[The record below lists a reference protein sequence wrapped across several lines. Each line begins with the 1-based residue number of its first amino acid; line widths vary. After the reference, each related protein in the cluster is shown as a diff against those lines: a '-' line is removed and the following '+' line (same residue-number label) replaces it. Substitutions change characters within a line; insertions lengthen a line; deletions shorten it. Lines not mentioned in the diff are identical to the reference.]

1 MTPNITTQL
10 RQILL
15 DYFDEGELITLCFD
29 LGVDYE
35 SLPGAGKANKA
46 RDLVAYLQRHGRL
59 AQFIAL
65 GQQERP
71 HVQWPILPA
80 PTADSPADTHIDWG
94 DAPDTAVFFG
104 RQQEL
109 DTLTGWLTTDQC
121 RLVAVLG
128 MGGIG
133 KSALAARLAHQV
145 ADQFDTV
152 IWRSLRNA
160 PPPAELF
167 AELIRFF
174 SHNSERQPPEEPY
187 QAISELLGYLRN
199 GRLLLILDNLE
210 TILHPKNPG
219 DYLDGYHWYGE
230 LIRQAGE
237 TRHQS
242 CLLLT
247 SREEPVELSKL
258 KGPDLPVRVWDMVG
272 LAEADGRQILAA
284 KGLHGS
290 ETATTE
296 LIQRYGGNPLA
307 LKLVATTIQEM
318 YLDRID
324 DFLGDGMILFDD
336 IRDVLNQQMR
346 RLVGLE
352 MGIMHW
358 LAIYREAVALPEL
371 RGDMITAVS
380 PRTLLE
386 ALKSLERRSLIEPGP
401 TGFTLQNVIMEYMT
415 DRLIEHVLDEIA
427 GTAPPPGPAPRFL
440 LSHPLDSN
448 TALFNSHALIKATA
462 KDYVRASQI
471 RLILKPLS
479 DRLLDYYG
487 TASGVEEQLK
497 LVLDRLKDE
506 CANISNRRL
515 KAGYAGGNII
525 NLLAYMQADLT
536 GYDYANLAI
545 WQAFLR
551 DVDLHAVN
559 FAFADISKTIFTET
573 FPSIFC
579 VALSPDG
586 KLLAMGD
593 YASEIHLWQ
602 LADRQKLFTCK
613 GHTRPV
619 WGLAFSPDGGRLYS
633 SSDDETV
640 RVWDTSTPLSAGV
653 SNGRLLQTFTGH
665 TGMIRGLALSPDG
678 ALLATPSY
686 DQTVKVWQVSGNPSS
701 VNRDPLSVIGN
712 PITDHRLPITDH
724 QTLTAHT
731 GYVRAAAFSPDG
743 KLLATGGEDKTIKIW
758 RLEFGDSGLSVSHS
772 PVSSLSAH
780 EGGIFALAFSP
791 DGRLLASASTDH
803 TIKLW
808 DISSVNGNRLSVNSE
823 PITDYRLPIT
833 PSPSPLASLEEHTN
847 EVHALAFSRDGQ
859 RLASCSQDMTIKL
872 WDMTAV
878 TGNSSSASGDPMA
891 VHRLPITASRTLTGH
906 TSWVWSL
913 AFSPDGQ
920 TLISGSADQSVKLWD
935 VTAGGDGRCLA
946 TWQGRTDWIRSVAFS
961 SDGQWLVSGSADK
974 VARVWDVA
982 TEQVITTM
990 TGHHDQVH
998 AAVFSPDGQIVGTAC
1013 WDGKAYLWQANTGQL
1028 LAVLD
1033 EHDSTP
1039 WSIAF
1044 HPNGRLLATGGNDSN
1059 IKLWDIASVSSNQSS
1074 VISNQSADRRSLNTV
1089 PSLVTWID
1097 HTAQVYAVAF
1107 SPDGNILVSASFDS
1121 TVRLWD
1127 IHRHTCLAI
1136 LQGDKGELFTAVAFS
1151 PDGKMLASG
1160 SRNNLIKLW
1169 DISSSPLA
1177 PHPSPLATLSGHTGW
1192 LYAVTFSPNGRL
1204 LASASGDKTARLWD
1218 VSLAPRYS
1226 LLATLSGHTNWV
1238 HSVAFSPDGQTLATG
1253 SGDETIRLWHGAT
1266 GELQKVWRAKRPYE
1280 GLNIKG
1286 VTGLSQAQIATL
1298 KALGAVTDGEQ

>member
-1 MTPNITTQL
+1 MTPTSPTQL

-59 AQFIAL
+59 AQLISL

-71 HVQWPILPA
+71 HVQWPILPTATDTA
-80 PTADSPADTHIDWG
+80 PDGTHIDWG

-109 DTLTGWLTTDQC
+109 DTLAGWLTTDNC
-121 RLVAVLG
+121 RLVAILG

-133 KSALAARLAHQV
+133 KSALAAKLAHQV
-145 ADQFDTV
+145 SDHFQTV

-174 SHNSERQPPEEPY
+174 SHNSELNPPDEPR
-187 QAISELLGYLRN
+187 QAIGQILNYLRN
-199 GRLLLILDNLE
+199 GRILLILDNLE

-219 DYLDGYHWYGE
+219 DYLDGYRWYGE
-230 LIRQAGE
+230 LIRQVGE
-237 TRHQS
+237 TGHQS

-247 SREEPVELSKL
+247 SREEPTQLSKL
-258 KGPDLPVRVWDMVG
+258 KGPNLPVRTWDIDG
-272 LAEADGRQILAA
+272 LTEQDGRSILAS

-296 LIQRYGGNPLA
+296 LINRYAGNPLA

-324 DFLGDGMILFDD
+324 DFLADGMILFDD

-352 MGIMHW
+352 MTLLHW
-358 LAIYREAVALPEL
+358 LAIYREPVSLPEL

-386 ALKSLERRSLIEPGP
+386 ALKSLERRSLIEPSP
-401 TGFTLQNVIMEYMT
+401 QGFTLQNVIMEYMT

-427 GTAPPPGPAPRFL
+427 ATAPPPGPSPQFL
-440 LSHPLDSN
+440 LTHPLDSN

-462 KDYVRASQI
+462 KEYVRASQI

-487 TASGVEEQLK
+487 TANGVEAQLK
-497 LVLDRLKDE
+497 LILDRLKAE
-506 CANISNRRL
+506 CATIQNPRL
-515 KAGYAGGNII
+515 RGGYAGGNII

-559 FAFADISKTIFTET
+559 FAYADISKTIFTET

-593 YASEIHLWQ
+593 YASEIHIWQ
-602 LADRQKLFTCK
+602 LADRQKLFTCH

-619 WGLAFSPDGGRLYS
+619 WGLAFSPNATRLYS

-640 RVWDTSTPLSAGV
+640 RVWDTT
-653 SNGRLLQTFTGH
+653 NGRLQQTLTGH
-665 TGMIRGLALSPDG
+665 TGMIRSLALSPDG
-678 ALLATPSY
+678 TLIATPSY
-686 DQTVKVWQVSGNPSS
+686 DQTIKIWQVSSKQYS
-701 VNRDPLSVIGN
+701 VNSNQSDDQQPLN
-712 PITDHRLPITDH
+712 TDHWSLDTVT
-724 QTLTAHT
+724 TLTAHT
-731 GYVRAAAFSPDG
+731 DYVRAVAFSPDNT
-743 KLLATGGEDKTIKIW
+743 LLATGGGDKIIRIW
-758 RLEFGDSGLSVSHS
+758 QIPSHGPHPNPPSGMGRESAPS
-772 PVSSLSAH
+772 PSEGEGWGEGENLIASLSGH
-780 EGGIFALAFSP
+780 DGGIFALTFIP
-791 DGRLLASASTDH
+791 DGKILASASTDH

-808 DISSVNGNRLSVNSE
+808 N
-823 PITDYRLPIT
+823 TDNHQLIAT
-833 PSPSPLASLEEHTN
+833 LTEHTN
-847 EVHALAFSRDGQ
+847 EVHALAFSRDSQ
-859 RLASCSQDMTIKL
+859 LLASCSQDMTIKI
-872 WDMTAV
+872 WQRIPQTTQYAIR
-878 TGNSSSASGDPMA
+878 N
-891 VHRLPITASRTLTGH
+891 TLLGH

-913 AFSPDGQ
+913 AFTPDGRS
-920 TLISGSADQSVKLWD
+920 LISGSADQSVKLWD
-935 VTAGGDGRCLA
+935 VSVGGDGRCLA
-946 TWQGRTDWIRSVAFS
+946 TWQGRTDWIRSVAFNA
-961 SDGQWLVSGSADK
+961 DGTRLVSGSADK

-990 TGHHDQVH
+990 AGHNDQVH
-998 AAVFSPDGQIVGTAC
+998 AATFSPDGQLIATAC
-1013 WDGKAYLWQANTGQL
+1013 WDGNAYLWDANTGQQI
-1028 LAVLD
+1028 AVLD
-1033 EHDSTP
+1033 GHDSTP
-1039 WSIAF
+1039 WAVAF
-1044 HPNGRLLATGGNDSN
+1044 HPNGRFLATGSNDSN
-1059 IKLWDIASVSSNQSS
+1059 IKLWDIGSVSGKLLS
-1074 VISNQSADRRSLNTV
+1074 VNRYPLAEHRTPNTV
-1089 PSLVTWID
+1089 HRSPFALITWID
-1097 HTAQVYAVAF
+1097 HTAQVYAVTF
-1107 SPDGNILVSASFDS
+1107 SPNGQLLASASFDG

-1127 IHRHTCLAI
+1127 ANSHNCLAI
-1136 LQGDKGELFTAVAFS
+1136 LHGDKGELFTSVAFS
-1151 PDGKMLASG
+1151 PDGQLLASG
-1160 SRNNLIKLW
+1160 SRSNVIKLW
-1169 DISSSPLA
+1169 DIEGVISKQLSVSSDPLSDHRSPI
-1177 PHPSPLATLSGHTGW
+1177 ATLTGHTGW
-1192 LYAVTFSPNGRL
+1192 LYAVAFSPNGRY
-1204 LASASGDKTARLWD
+1204 LASASGDNTARLWVIGEPSSVNRLPITD
-1218 VSLAPRYS
+1218 YR
-1226 LLATLSGHTNWV
+1226 TLSGHTSWV

-1253 SGDETIRLWHGAT
+1253 SGDETIRLWHGQT

-1298 KALGAVTDGEQ
+1298 KALGAITNGEP

>member
-1 MTPNITTQL
+1 MTPTILTQL

-15 DYFDEGELITLCFD
+15 DYFDQEELITLCFD

-59 AQFIAL
+59 PQLLTL

-71 HVQWPILPA
+71 HVQWPSLP
-80 PTADSPADTHIDWG
+80 TTSDDSSPGTRLDWG

-109 DTLTGWLTTDQC
+109 NTLTNWLTSDNC
-121 RLVAVLG
+121 RLVAILG

-133 KSALAARLAHQV
+133 KSALAAQLAHQV
-145 ADQFDTV
+145 ADQFQASNAAFDAV

-174 SHNSERQPPEEPY
+174 THNSELQPPEEPR
-187 QAISELLGYLRN
+187 QAIAELLNHLRN
-199 GRLLLILDNLE
+199 GRILLILDNLE

-230 LIRQAGE
+230 LLRQVGE

-247 SREEPVELSKL
+247 SREEPTELSKL
-258 KGPDLPVRVWDMVG
+258 KGPHLPVRVWDMDG
-272 LAEADGRQILAA
+272 LNEHDGRSILAA

-290 ETATTE
+290 EAATTE
-296 LIQRYGGNPLA
+296 LINRYAGNPLA

-324 DFLGDGMILFDD
+324 DFLADGMILFDD

-346 RLVGLE
+346 RVLGLE
-352 MGIMHW
+352 MSILHW
-358 LAIYREAVALPEL
+358 LAIYREPVTLPEL

-380 PRTLLE
+380 PRTLFESLR
-386 ALKSLERRSLIEPGP
+386 SLERRSLIEPGP
-401 TGFTLQNVIMEYMT
+401 TGFTLQNVIMEYLT
-415 DRLIEHVLDEIA
+415 DRLIEHVLDEIS
-427 GTAPPPGPAPRFL
+427 GTASPPGPAPKFL
-440 LSHPLDSN
+440 LTHPLDSN

-479 DRLLDYYG
+479 DRLLDYYS
-487 TASGVEEQLK
+487 TANAVESQLK
-497 LVLDRLKDE
+497 LILDRLKAE
-506 CANISNRRL
+506 CATIANPRL
-515 KAGYAGGNII
+515 RGGYAGGNII
-525 NLLAYMQADLT
+525 NLLAHMQADLT

-559 FAFADISKTIFTET
+559 FAYADISKTIFTET

-593 YASEIHLWQ
+593 YASDIHVWH
-602 LADRQKLFTCK
+602 LADRQKLFTCQ

-619 WGLAFSPDGGRLYS
+619 WGLAFSPDGSRLYS

-640 RVWDTSTPLSAGV
+640 RVWDAT
-653 SNGRLLQTFTGH
+653 NGRLQQTLTGH
-665 TGMIRGLALSPDG
+665 TGMIRALALSPDG
-678 ALLATPSY
+678 RYLATPSY
-686 DQTVKVWQVSGNPSS
+686 DQTIKIWRLETRDWGLAHSPVPSLQS
-701 VNRDPLSVIGN
+701 
-712 PITDHRLPITDH
+712 PI
-724 QTLTAHT
+724 TLTAHT
-731 GYVRAAAFSPDG
+731 GYVRAAAFSPDNT
-743 KLLATGGEDKTIKIW
+743 LLATGGADKTIRIW
-758 RLEFGDSGLSVSHS
+758 RLETGDSNLSISQS
-772 PVSSLSAH
+772 LVSSLQSH
-780 EGGIFALAFSP
+780 DGGIFCVAFSP
-791 DGRLLASASTDH
+791 DGQLLASASTDH

-808 DISSVNGNRLSVNSE
+808 RLETRDSDNLPISSLQS
-823 PITDYRLPIT
+823 PIST
-833 PSPSPLASLEEHTN
+833 LEGHTN
-847 EVHALAFSRDGQ
+847 EVHALAFSRDSQ
-859 RLASCSQDMTIKL
+859 LLASCSQDMTIKL
-872 WDMTAV
+872 WQRIPGTR
-878 TGNSSSASGDPMA
+878 
-891 VHRLPITASRTLTGH
+891 HYELRTTLLGH

-920 TLISGSADQSVKLWD
+920 TLVSGSADQSVKLWD
-935 VTAGGDGRCLA
+935 VSEGGDGRCLA

-961 SDGQWLVSGSADK
+961 TDGRYLVSGSADK

-982 TEQVITTM
+982 AEQVITTL
-990 TGHHDQVH
+990 TGHNDQVH
-998 AAVFSPDGQIVGTAC
+998 AATFSPDGQLVATAC
-1013 WDGKAYLWQANTGQL
+1013 WDGNAYLWQTKTGEQ
-1028 LAVLD
+1028 LAVLA

-1044 HPNGRLLATGGNDSN
+1044 HPNGRLLATGSNDSN
-1059 IKLWDIASVSSNQSS
+1059 IKLWDVATHQS
-1074 VISNQSADRRSLNTV
+1074 I
-1089 PSLVTWID
+1089 VTLID

-1107 SPDGNILVSASFDS
+1107 APDGRTLASASFDG

-1127 IHRHTCLAI
+1127 VQNHNCLAT
-1136 LQGDKGELFTAVAFS
+1136 LPGDQGELFTCLAFS
-1151 PDGKMLASG
+1151 PDGKLLASG
-1160 SRNNLIKLW
+1160 SRSNVIKLW
-1169 DISSSPLA
+1169 GLETGDWRLGESPISSLQSPI
-1177 PHPSPLATLSGHTGW
+1177 STLSGHTGW
-1192 LYAVTFSPNGRL
+1192 LYALAFSPNGRL
-1204 LASASGDKTARLWD
+1204 LASASGDNTARLWHISSLQSP
-1218 VSLAPRYS
+1218 VSS
-1226 LLATLSGHTNWV
+1226 LTLSGHTSWV

-1253 SGDETIRLWHGAT
+1253 SGDETIRLWHGET
-1266 GELQKVWRAKRPYE
+1266 STLQKVWRAKRPYE
-1280 GLNIKG
+1280 GLNLKG
-1286 VTGLSQAQIATL
+1286 VTGLSEAQIATL
-1298 KALGAVTDGEQ
+1298 KALGATT

>member
-1 MTPNITTQL
+1 MIILDARLNLPPISPTITTMTPTIPTQL

-59 AQFIAL
+59 AQLISL

-71 HVQWPILPA
+71 HVQWPIP
-80 PTADSPADTHIDWG
+80 PTATDTAPDGIHIDWG

-109 DTLTGWLTTDQC
+109 STLAGWLTDDRC
-121 RLVAVLG
+121 RLVAILG

-133 KSALAARLAHQV
+133 KSALAAKLAHQV
-145 ADQFDTV
+145 SDQFQTV

-174 SHNSERQPPEEPY
+174 SHNSELNPPDEPR
-187 QAISELLGYLRN
+187 QAIGQILNYLRN
-199 GRLLLILDNLE
+199 GRILLILDNLE
-210 TILHPKNPG
+210 TILHPKNPNH
-219 DYLDGYHWYGE
+219 YLDGYHWYGE
-230 LIRQAGE
+230 LIRQVGE
-237 TRHQS
+237 TGHQS

-247 SREEPVELSKL
+247 SREEPSQLSQG
-258 KGPDLPVRVWDMVG
+258 KGPNLPVRTWDIDG
-272 LAEADGRQILAA
+272 LTEQDGRSILAS

-290 ETATTE
+290 ESATTE
-296 LIQRYGGNPLA
+296 LINRYAGNPLA

-324 DFLGDGMILFDD
+324 DFLADGMILFDD

-352 MGIMHW
+352 MTLLHW
-358 LAIYREAVALPEL
+358 LAIYREPVSLPEL
-371 RGDMITAVS
+371 RGDMIMAVS

-386 ALKSLERRSLIEPGP
+386 ALKSLERRSLIEPSP
-401 TGFTLQNVIMEYMT
+401 QGFTLQNVIMEYMT

-427 GTAPPPGPAPRFL
+427 ATAPPPGPSPQFL
-440 LSHPLDSN
+440 LTHPLDSN

-462 KDYVRASQI
+462 KEYVRASQI

-479 DRLLDYYG
+479 DRLIDYYG
-487 TASGVEEQLK
+487 TANAVEAQLK
-497 LVLDRLKDE
+497 LILDRLKAE
-506 CANISNRRL
+506 CATVQNPRL
-515 KAGYAGGNII
+515 RGGYAGGNII

-559 FAFADISKTIFTET
+559 FAYADISKTIFTET

-593 YASEIHLWQ
+593 YASEIHIWQ
-602 LADRQKLFTCK
+602 LANRQKLFTCH

-619 WGLAFSPDGGRLYS
+619 WGLAFSPDGLRLYS

-640 RVWDTSTPLSAGV
+640 RVWDTT
-653 SNGRLLQTFTGH
+653 NGRSLQTLTGH
-665 TGMIRGLALSPDG
+665 TAMIRNLALSPDG
-678 ALLATPSY
+678 TLLTTPSY
-686 DQTVKVWQVSGNPSS
+686 DQTVKIWKIETGDWKLETSQSPN
-701 VNRDPLSVIGN
+701 
-712 PITDHRLPITDH
+712 LPISLKRSDPIS
-724 QTLTAHT
+724 LTAHT
-731 GYVRAAAFSPDG
+731 DYVRAAAFSPDG
-743 KLLATGGEDKTIKIW
+743 KLLATGGGDKNIKIW
-758 RLEFGDSGLSVSHS
+758 RLETRDSGLEVSQS
-772 PVSSLSAH
+772 PVSSLSSH
-780 EGGIFALAFSP
+780 DGGIFALAFSP
-791 DGRLLASASTDH
+791 DGQILASASTDH

-808 DISSVNGNRLSVNSE
+808 DVGSVISKQSPISSLQSPVSSAPYATL
-823 PITDYRLPIT
+823 TD
-833 PSPSPLASLEEHTN
+833 HTN
-847 EVHALAFSRDGQ
+847 EVHALAFSRDSQ
-859 RLASCSQDMTIKL
+859 LLASCSQDMTIKIWQRIPDSTHYAL
-872 WDMTAV
+872 HT
-878 TGNSSSASGDPMA
+878 
-891 VHRLPITASRTLTGH
+891 TLLGH

-913 AFSPDGQ
+913 AFTPDGRS
-920 TLISGSADQSVKLWD
+920 LISGSADQSVKLWD
-935 VTAGGDGRCLA
+935 VSVGGTGRCLA
-946 TWQGRTDWIRSVAFS
+946 TWQGRTDWIRSVAFNA
-961 SDGQWLVSGSADK
+961 DGTRLVSGSADK
-974 VARVWDVA
+974 IARVWDTA
-982 TEQVITTM
+982 SEQVITTM
-990 TGHHDQVH
+990 TGHNDQVH
-998 AAVFSPDGQIVGTAC
+998 AATFSPDGQLVATAC
-1013 WDGKAYLWQANTGQL
+1013 WDGNAYLWDANTGQQ
-1028 LAVLD
+1028 LAILD

-1039 WSIAF
+1039 WAVAF
-1044 HPNGRLLATGGNDSN
+1044 SPNGRFLATGSNDSN
-1059 IKLWDIASVSSNQSS
+1059 IKLWDVATRQS
-1074 VISNQSADRRSLNTV
+1074 T
-1089 PSLVTWID
+1089 VTWID

-1107 SPDGNILVSASFDS
+1107 SPDGNLLASASFDG

-1127 IHRHTCLAI
+1127 VDNHNCLAI
-1136 LQGDKGELFTAVAFS
+1136 LHGDKGELFTSVAFS
-1151 PDGKMLASG
+1151 PDGKLLAAG
-1160 SRNNLIKLW
+1160 SRSNVIKLW
-1169 DISSSPLA
+1169 RLEIRDWRLSESPVSNLQKRSDPISVL
-1177 PHPSPLATLSGHTGW
+1177 TGHTGW
-1192 LYAVTFSPNGRL
+1192 LYAIAFSPNGRY
-1204 LASASGDKTARLWD
+1204 LASASGDNTARLWD
-1218 VSLAPRYS
+1218 VSTPQSPVASLA
-1226 LLATLSGHTNWV
+1226 LAGHTSWV

-1253 SGDETIRLWHGAT
+1253 SGDETIRLWHGQT
-1266 GELQKVWRAKRPYE
+1266 GDLQKVWRAKRPYE

-1298 KALGAVTDGEQ
+1298 KALGAITNGDQQTVY